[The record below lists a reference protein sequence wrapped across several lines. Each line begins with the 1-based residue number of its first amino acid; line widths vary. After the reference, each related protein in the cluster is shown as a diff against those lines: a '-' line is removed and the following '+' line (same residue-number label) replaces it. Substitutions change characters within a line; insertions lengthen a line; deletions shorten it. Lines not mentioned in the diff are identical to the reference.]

1 MKKTLATG
9 IRETR
14 TVTPSHKQTG
24 GKSSGEVNPTPLLV
38 FGSLPEKLHCN
49 IAPVV
54 HSFELD
60 HGTSL
65 ICACRR

>member
-1 MKKTLATG
+1 MLATG
-9 IRETR
+9 IREVR
-14 TVTPSHKQTG
+14 SGTPSQKQTG
-24 GKSSGEVNPTPLLV
+24 GKPSGEVNPASPLA
-38 FGSLPEKLHCN
+38 FGFLPEELQSD

-65 ICACRR
+65 ICAGRR